1 MQSFTANVK
10 LSGPRVENFIIGKPV
25 SGMRAQP
32 IMESHF
38 LPQHAGCV
46 PTTVS
51 LDNLNLRHNPRGAC
65 EESSPGRIVISI
77 TRNGD
82 CGRIRAQRLRGAS
95 MSLSRTS
102 LGLLCP
108 CSFRSGR
115 HVPSAVKRAAIV
127 VAAFLILGAVAK
139 ADSVGPTWEISAT
152 GTFNGG
158 GASESFTLDWTVS
171 FVTMQGFG
179 GVFPTFSGT
188 TSMSGVLG
196 TFSSTFQDAM
206 LNQADGGFLAFFSS
220 ASQAEIDITTAN
232 YYPYGFNPL
241 TLSYVSAN
249 PPIINVPY
257 VYSCA
262 ATAPCTAYGSGTGI
276 GLFSGQGTIVETA
289 RDIPVATPEPGSLP
303 LLLSS
308 ALLGIPFLRRHKANQ
323 HSANHE

>member
-1 MQSFTANVK
+1 
-10 LSGPRVENFIIGKPV
+10 
-25 SGMRAQP
+25 
-32 IMESHF
+32 
-38 LPQHAGCV
+38 
-46 PTTVS
+46 
-51 LDNLNLRHNPRGAC
+51 
-65 EESSPGRIVISI
+65 
-77 TRNGD
+77 
-82 CGRIRAQRLRGAS
+82 

-108 CSFRSGR
+108 CTFLSGR
-115 HVPSAVKRAAIV
+115 LVPSTVRRAAIV
-127 VAAFLILGAVAK
+127 VAAFLMLGAVAK

-152 GTFNGG
+152 GTFSGG

-232 YYPYGFNPL
+232 YYPYGPVPL
-241 TLSYVSAN
+241 TLGYVTAN
-249 PPIINVPY
+249 PPLINVPY

-262 ATAPCTAYGSGTGI
+262 VTAPCTAYGSGTGV
-276 GLFSGQGTIVETA
+276 GLFSGQGTIVQTA
-289 RDIPVATPEPGSLP
+289 RDIPAATPEPGSLP

-308 ALLGIPFLRRHKANQ
+308 TLLSLPFLRRLKANRYN
-323 HSANHE
+323 ANRE